1 MSYPRFIFPPSGS
14 PDEDVYLILPAVRRL
29 HVAAAH
35 ALHILLDR
43 DGGAELVP
51 PPRPV
56 RRLQTHHLHRDVLL
70 ERGHAGVGD
79 APVTGSGA
87 PVDQQMPWDDLKQK
101 QRFIRTWRSA
111 TCKFCEGM
119 VQSRFEWSNSKRN
132 NLTCSMELLPDTAS
146 SG

>member
-1 MSYPRFIFPPSGS
+1 MDFLRKSPSGS

-79 APVTGSGA
+79 APVTGSRA

-101 QRFIRTWRSA
+101 QGFIRTWSFVRA
-111 TCKFCEGM
+111 WCN
-119 VQSRFEWSNSKRN
+119 Q
-132 NLTCSMELLPDTAS
+132 D
-146 SG
+146 